1 MRSLITAALAALA
14 FASAAAGATPPGPY
28 HEDHNG
34 ACQTAN
40 GHFVG
45 HRLCERPRGATALC
59 GDATWSFER
68 HRAMACLLH
77 AGVDQW
83 YG

>member
-1 MRSLITAALAALA
+1 MRSLVIATAATLA
-14 FASAAAGATPPGPY
+14 FASAASATPPGPY

-34 ACQTAN
+34 ACHAAN
-40 GHFVG
+40 DHFVG

-59 GDATWSFER
+59 GDATWSFAR
-68 HRAMACLLH
+68 HREGACLRH

>member
-1 MRSLITAALAALA
+1 MRSLVTSTIAALA
-14 FASAAAGATPPGPY
+14 FASAASATPAGPY

-34 ACQTAN
+34 ACLAAN

-45 HRLCERPRGATALC
+45 HRLCERPPGATALC
-59 GDATWSFER
+59 GDGTWSFA
-68 HRAMACLLH
+68 HRRENACSRQ